1 MPNLVAH
8 LALIV
13 WPMIG
18 IVLFQTRPLVP
29 AILWTVLGGYL
40 LLPVGTEF
48 NFPMI
53 PAFDKSSIPSL
64 TALAGCMLI
73 AGRPLRPAYGLGA
86 PEVLLL
92 AMIVGPVVTSQLN
105 TDALVYGDNVLPGV
119 GTYDALS
126 SIASQFLFLLP
137 FLLGRQF
144 LRGAPENVEILR
156 VLVIAGL
163 LYSLPMLLEVRL
175 SPQLHKWA
183 YGYFPHSWVQQI
195 REGGFRPVVFLG
207 HGLLVAF
214 FIMTTAVAAAAYWR
228 SGTRLLGVSSGILT
242 GYLAGVLVLCKS
254 LGSLVYGAVLIPLVR
269 FTSQRLQ
276 LFAALALV
284 TIALAYPLM
293 RAADLFPTTD
303 IVDMARSIS
312 VDRAG
317 SLKFRV
323 ENEDRLLA
331 HAWERFYFG
340 WGRFGRNRVYDEETG
355 RDLSVTDGRW
365 IITMGQFGIVGF
377 LAEFGLLALAVVRAA
392 GSLRYA
398 ADPNER
404 IALAALA
411 LIVAVNIVEL
421 LPNASISPWTWLL
434 AGALLGRAEDLRS
447 QRAPFQT
454 RAQGS
459 AL

>member
-105 TDALVYGDNVLPGV
+105 TDALVYGDRVVPGV

-156 VLVIAGL
+156 ALVFAGL
-163 LYSLPMLLEVRL
+163 LYSLPMLFEVRM
-175 SPQLHKWA
+175 SPQLHTWI
-183 YGYFPHSWVQQI
+183 YGYFPHSFGQQV
-195 REGGFRPVVFLG
+195 RDGGFRPVVFLG

-214 FIMTTAVAAAAYWR
+214 FIMTTAVAASAYWR
-228 SGTRLLGVSSGILT
+228 SGARFLRLPSGIVA
-242 GYLAGVLVLCKS
+242 GYLAGVLILCKS
-254 LGSLVYGAVLIPLVR
+254 LGALVYGAVLMPLVR
-269 FTSQRLQ
+269 FASPRLQ
-276 LFAALALV
+276 LFAALILV
-284 TIALAYPLM
+284 GIALAYPLM

-303 IVDMARSIS
+303 LVDMAQSAS
-312 VDRAG
+312 AERAQ
-317 SLKFRV
+317 SLQFRF

-392 GSLRYA
+392 GNLRYA

-447 QRAPFQT
+447 QSAPFRF